1 MRNVV
6 LGMRW
11 LAVPAAA
18 FFLFALFTDLAV
30 EAATVALVFVGV
42 AVIIVSVV
50 DLAVRRR

>member
-11 LAVPAAA
+11 LAVPTAA
-18 FFLFALFTDLAV
+18 FFLFALFTGIAV
-30 EAATVALVFVGV
+30 EAASVALILVGV
-42 AVIIVSVV
+42 AVIVVSVV

>member
-11 LAVPAAA
+11 IAVPAAA
-18 FFLFALFTDLAV
+18 FFLFALFTGIAL
-30 EAATVALVFVGV
+30 EAAMVALVFVGV